1 MPGHLP
7 APWEFLAPIARA
19 HGLGAIGVATAG
31 PVPQVA
37 KRGFDNWISANYH
50 AEMAYMTRYRDQR
63 HDIGHFGILS
73 HAKTVIVAAMP
84 YGHGAVQKGL
94 WQYVAAHARGR
105 DYHATLKEHLL
116 EITKHIVSRFPK
128 SNCRVFVD
136 TAPIMERTWA
146 LCSGIGHLGKN
157 GLVIVPEIGGRIVL
171 GEIVCTSTP
180 SPPAREPPTPFD
192 LCADCNLCIEACPTG
207 ALCSPAVVDASRC
220 LSYWSI
226 EQRDPKIPEEVGRQ
240 MSLVFG
246 CDRCTSACPLE
257 RTDTR
262 TALELPPNQG
272 SPVLTLDQ
280 IAAMTEDTLARL
292 IDKTPLARTG
302 PATIL
307 RNTRAVLKRL
317 GH

>member
-7 APWEFLAPIARA
+7 AQWEFLGPLART
-19 HGLGAIGVATAG
+19 HGLAAIGVAPAG
-31 PVPQVA
+31 PVPQMA
-37 KRGFDNWISANYH
+37 KRCFDNWIATGYH

-63 HDIGHFGILS
+63 HDIDHPKILS
-73 HAKTVIVAAMP
+73 HAKTVIVAALP

-94 WQYVAAHARGR
+94 WQHVAAHARGR
-105 DYHATLKEHLL
+105 DYHATLKEHLR
-116 EITKHIVSRFPK
+116 EMSRHIVRRFPT

-180 SPPAREPPTPFD
+180 FE
-192 LCADCNLCIEACPTG
+192 LCAGCNLCIEACPTG

-226 EQRDPKIPEEVGRQ
+226 EQRGPKIPEEIARQ

-246 CDRCTSACPLE
+246 CDQCTSACPHE
-257 RTDTR
+257 RLDAC
-262 TALELPPNQG
+262 TALESPKNQG
-272 SPVLTLDQ
+272 PSVLTLDQ
-280 IAAMTEDTLARL
+280 IAAMTENTLAQL
-292 IDKTPLARTG
+292 IEKTPLARTG

-307 RNTRAVLKRL
+307 RNTLAVLKRL
-317 GH
+317 CH